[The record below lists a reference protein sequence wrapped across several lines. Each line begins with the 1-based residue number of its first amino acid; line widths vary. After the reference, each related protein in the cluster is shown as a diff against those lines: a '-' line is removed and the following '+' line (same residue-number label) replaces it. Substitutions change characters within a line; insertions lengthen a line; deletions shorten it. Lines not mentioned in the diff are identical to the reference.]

1 MTTGTG
7 MTATLVQTHSCVCL
21 KFAPVF
27 TLVVHCVCLKS
38 KANINKFPGLV
49 RKRRFRTL
57 LGQHKNDLGA
67 KRYHSSQRQEP
78 GPPSQNPGCASHGAR
93 GNWSA
98 RTDLLS
104 AFPVAHRAR
113 NKLVCFFK
121 VRFVWHLLCRTVCHI
136 PASIPTG
143 TKQLSHAARAP
154 SRSSP
159 GGWLPMAA
167 AMCCWLSKAQNVHPR
182 VSRGRQGCNPL
193 QVI

>member
-7 MTATLVQTHSCVCL
+7 MTATPVQTHSCVCL

-113 NKLVCFFK
+113 NKLVFLKSLSCGTCCAGPCATSQHQSQQAQSSSHTLPEPHP
-121 VRFVWHLLCRTVCHI
+121 V
-136 PASIPTG
+136 PAPVVG
-143 TKQLSHAARAP
+143 YP
-154 SRSSP
+154 
-159 GGWLPMAA
+159 WL
-167 AMCCWLSKAQNVHPR
+167 Q
-182 VSRGRQGCNPL
+182 Q
-193 QVI
+193 